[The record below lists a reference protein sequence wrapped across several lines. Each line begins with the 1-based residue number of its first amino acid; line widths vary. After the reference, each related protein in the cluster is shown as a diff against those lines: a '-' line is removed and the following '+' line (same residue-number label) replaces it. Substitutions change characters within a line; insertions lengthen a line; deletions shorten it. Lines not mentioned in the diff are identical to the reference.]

1 MIIHESKE
9 KEKKMEGYFSNG
21 DNHASKGNTALLE
34 TTFLNYRVS

>member
-1 MIIHESKE
+1 MKV
-9 KEKKMEGYFSNG
+9 KKKKKMEGYFSNG